1 MKKRTKRL
9 MVLGLVLSMALTGCQ
24 GSDSTGAADGA
35 ASAAASADSD
45 QTTFDVLAVRAINS
59 DDQYLEGFVKESQ
72 ETAGVTINWDIQ
84 QGSDWGDKKSVVLA
98 SADDLPDAFFG
109 GKYVRGR
116 RYSEKPRS
124 VYSVGRFDC
133 GKYAEPD
140 QDHAGGSEGKGID
153 HL

>member
-109 GKYVRGR
+109 GNTLGDADIQKNPGLFI
-116 RYSEKPRS
+116 P
-124 VYSVGRFDC
+124 VGRFDC